1 MKKRIMNVILGLSF
15 LAGLSLLLYPTF
27 SEYWNSFRQSRAIT
41 NYTKQVS
48 GLDEKQCEEILK
60 AAREYNSRLLTLF
73 NVYEISEE
81 RSEEYEQ
88 LLNVTGNGII
98 GYVEIPKIKC
108 SLPIYHGTKEAVLQI
123 AVGHLEWTSLPVGGE
138 STHAVL
144 SGHRGLPSAKLFT
157 DLDQL
162 GEGDRFYI
170 RVLNDVLTYEVDQIK
185 VVLPE
190 ETDDLRIVE
199 GKDYCTLFTCTPYAV
214 NTHRLL
220 VRGHRV
226 DAEGA
231 LGERAEHEIVDL
243 EMLEKQRLKEN
254 FRKAVTGTVIIAG
267 VMAGFVVTLSLSK
280 KKKERGGNSN
290 EEK

>member
-1 MKKRIMNVILGLSF
+1 MKKRIINVVIWLGF

-27 SEYWNSFRQSRAIT
+27 SEYWNAFRQSRAIT
-41 NYTKQVS
+41 NYAKEVG
-48 GLDEKQCEEILK
+48 GLDEKQCEEILR
-60 AAREYNSRLLTLF
+60 AAREYNGGLSELL
-73 NVYEISEE
+73 NVYEMSDE
-81 RSEEYEQ
+81 RSAEYEQ
-88 LLNVTGNGII
+88 ILNVSGNGIM
-98 GYVEIPKIKC
+98 GSVEIPKIRC
-108 SLPIYHGTKEAVLQI
+108 SLPIYHGTGESVLQI
-123 AVGHLEWTSLPVGGE
+123 AVGHLAWTSLPVGGE

-157 DLDQL
+157 DLDKM
-162 GEGDRFYI
+162 EVGDRFYV
-170 RVLNDVLTYEVDQIK
+170 RVLNEVLAYETDQIK

-199 GKDYCTLFTCTPYAV
+199 GEDYCTLCTCTPYAV

-226 DAEGA
+226 DLDAPSA
-231 LGERAEHEIVDL
+231 DHGENEIVDL

-254 FRKAVTGTVIIAG
+254 FRKAVTMAG
-267 VMAGFVVTLSLSK
+267 ILAVVMAGLILSGRVSK
-280 KKKERGGNSN
+280 RKGKCGGNGN